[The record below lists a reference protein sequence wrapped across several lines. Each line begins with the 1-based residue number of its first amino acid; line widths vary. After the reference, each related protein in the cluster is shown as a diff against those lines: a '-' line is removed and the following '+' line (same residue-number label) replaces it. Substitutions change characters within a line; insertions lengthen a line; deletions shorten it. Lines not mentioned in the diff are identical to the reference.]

1 MAEESVKGEAT
12 NPFNTDSSGA
22 EFFVG
27 RTKELTSLRQWLAAI
42 KSHPQHACV
51 IRALRRGKDFVSPK
65 GAGRAQRISMTLE
78 ALHGGE

>member
-51 IRALRRGKDFVSPK
+51 IGRCGEGKASFLQK
-65 GAGRAQRISMTLE
+65 AQAERNAS
-78 ALHGGE
+78 ARP